1 MCGITGFISPEFNK
15 DHLLKMTSS
24 LKHRGPDADGYFF
37 DENSR
42 IGLGHRRLS
51 ILDLSEGANQ
61 PMTSHC
67 GRFIVVFNGEIY
79 NYQEVLKKIDRKWR
93 TSSDTEAVVEAFVEY
108 GNDFVNHLNGM
119 FAIAIWDKREKKIS
133 LFRDRIGI
141 KPLLYYYDGD
151 TFAFASELKALL
163 TLELPKTINL
173 DAVKDYFFL
182 EYIPQEQTAFKNYY
196 KLKPGHFLT
205 IKEGQSPQI
214 TQYYNVIDK
223 ITDTPNLS
231 DKQAKETLKEKL
243 SDSIQLR
250 QISDVPIGSFLSGG
264 TDSSLICSVFQETSK
279 QPIETF
285 NIGFDVR
292 EYDESEYALKV
303 AKHLKTKHHYHLVTD
318 AKAKENIDNIV
329 DYYDE
334 PFAVPSVIPSILLAR
349 KTKENVTVALSGDGG
364 DELFMGYGYY
374 NWYSRIEKLK
384 KIGGSAGIKLIS
396 SILKQTNNKNKRAS
410 RVMDIPDFNNSWLHI
425 WSQEQYMFTE
435 KEISKLFNTSYKH
448 TTLLRDWQEID
459 ELSIGAFE
467 KISLF
472 DIKNYLASDLLHKV
486 DIASMAS
493 GLELRVPFLDHN
505 LVEYSL
511 NLPRNMKVR
520 DGEQKYLLKKILSD
534 YLPEELVYRQKWG
547 FPAPVGHWL
556 QTDLSYL
563 IEKYLNKQL
572 IDQMGIFNYSF
583 IENLVKEFRSG
594 SDFHFKRIWAIIVFN
609 MWYQKWA

>member
-1 MCGITGFISPEFNK
+1 MCGITGFVSSEFNK
-15 DHLLKMTSS
+15 THLAKMTDC

-37 DENSR
+37 DQNSR

-51 ILDLSEGANQ
+51 IIDLSQTANQ
-61 PMTSHC
+61 PMNSHC
-67 GRFIVVFNGEIY
+67 GRYIVVFNGEIY
-79 NYQEVLKKIDRKWR
+79 NYQEISRGIDRQWR
-93 TSSDTEAVVEAFVEY
+93 TSSDTEVVVEAFVEY

-119 FAIAIWDKREKKIS
+119 FAIAIWDKQENKIS

-163 TLELPKTINL
+163 ALELPKIINL
-173 DAVKDYFFL
+173 EAVKDYFFL

-205 IKEGQSPQI
+205 IKKGGSPKI
-214 TQYYNVIDK
+214 TQYYNVLEK
-223 ITDTPNLS
+223 LTDAQ
-231 DKQAKETLKEKL
+231 DVDEKQAKETLKEKL

-250 QISDVPIGSFLSGG
+250 QISDVPIGAFLSGG
-264 TDSSLICSVFQETSK
+264 TDSSLICSIFQDTSD
-279 QPIETF
+279 QQIETF
-285 NIGFDVR
+285 NIGFDVP
-292 EYDESEYALKV
+292 EYDESEYASKV
-303 AKHLKTKHHYHLVTD
+303 AKHLNTKHHYHLVTD
-318 AKAKENIDNIV
+318 AEAKKNIDIIL
-329 DYYDE
+329 DFYDE
-334 PFAVPSVIPSILLAR
+334 PFAVPSVIPSLLLSG
-349 KTKENVTVALSGDGG
+349 KTKEKVTVALSGDGG

-374 NWYSRIEKLK
+374 NWHSRIEKIK
-384 KIGGSAGIKLIS
+384 KFGGSAGVKVIS

-435 KEISKLFNTSYKH
+435 KEISKLFDTSYKH
-448 TTLLRDWQEID
+448 TALLKDWREID
-459 ELSIGAFE
+459 DLPIAAFE
-467 KISLF
+467 KISIF
-472 DIKNYLASDLLHKV
+472 DTKNYLANDLLHKV

-505 LVEYSL
+505 LVEHSI
-511 NLPRNMKVR
+511 NLHRNMKVR
-520 DGEQKYLLKKILSD
+520 EGEQKYLLKKMLSD
-534 YLPEELVYRQKWG
+534 YLPKELVYRPKWG

-583 IENLVKEFRSG
+583 VANLVNEFRSG
-594 SDFHFKRIWAIIVFN
+594 SDFHFKRIWALIIFN